1 MVKKTNVTNFPL
13 LETNDYLF
21 DGNLVL
27 KPIKNDDEVKNYK
40 APKVKKKVFKN
51 ENITIVM
58 GCWQQSDV
66 ANDGD
71 GC

>member
-40 APKVKKKVFKN
+40 APKVKKRFLRTK
-51 ENITIVM
+51 I
-58 GCWQQSDV
+58 
-66 ANDGD
+66 
-71 GC
+71 